1 MHGIDDSDK
10 CKSESVDTLIQNHRQ
25 LYLSLVQKNGRAL
38 KDLPV
43 RLRNDKLIVL
53 AAVQQYGNTLKHAS
67 SELQE
72 DPEIVLAA
80 VTQYGSALQY
90 TARLH
95 RGDEDIVLAAATPSV
110 KAFAAQDGRA
120 FQHATTK
127 LRTNRK
133 FVLAAAKR
141 NGWILQSAPDTLRDD
156 PKVVKTAVTQDGRVL
171 RYASR
176 NMRGAYDIV
185 FAAVTQNGRAL
196 RCASEKLRNHREIVC
211 IAVAQNAQALQYAS
225 PELRESLAT
234 ELVVA
239 RDRRIAHLENKIKMY
254 ESNELD
260 RGYSV
265 LKESFTE
272 HSDMKVERATTR
284 RTVHVHDVKFSHRSI
299 KRRFD
304 DGRSFANLVEQ
315 LRRDEVH
322 PLRDSFLRLR
332 VWYFR
337 GKLISR
343 DNRRLYCLKKYQQ
356 ERSENV
362 MVMID
367 IVKLGK
373 EVEKFVSSWT
383 SRNGGESVRV
393 RGNR

>member
-1 MHGIDDSDK
+1 MQGTSIISRMCESIVSISFSLVLAQAQWLEILVWSNLLLSRVAPDGRNEYNVKCTLASDTDKYVFCSIRRVSHKSRSKKKNCIRLSFVRAQTKGFKRNKRMHGIDDSDK

-43 RLRNDKLIVL
+43 GLRNDKLIVL

-90 TARLH
+90 TTRLH
-95 RGDEDIVLAAATPSV
+95 RGDEDIVLAAVTPSV

-141 NGWILQSAPDTLRDD
+141 NGWILQSAPDTLRND

-234 ELVVA
+234 ELVVK
-239 RDRRIAHLENKIKMY
+239 RDRRIAELE
-254 ESNELD
+254 
-260 RGYSV
+260 
-265 LKESFTE
+265 KESTC
-272 HSDMKVERATTR
+272 MKTM
-284 RTVHVHDVKFSHRSI
+284 S
-299 KRRFD
+299 
-304 DGRSFANLVEQ
+304 
-315 LRRDEVH
+315 
-322 PLRDSFLRLR
+322 
-332 VWYFR
+332 
-337 GKLISR
+337 
-343 DNRRLYCLKKYQQ
+343 
-356 ERSENV
+356 
-362 MVMID
+362 
-367 IVKLGK
+367 
-373 EVEKFVSSWT
+373 
-383 SRNGGESVRV
+383 
-393 RGNR
+393 